1 MTRDLISALTALALI
16 TATGSPAAAQDKSD
30 ISFGIGHVED
40 RYALNLP
47 VLRDIFRLLDFG
59 YAGCSVELA
68 VTSKIGKMPPGANPK
83 IQVDYVVQLAPGTPP
98 YSNNTVGSIA
108 RRSVPI
114 YLNEKCAEVSN
125 IKISGAACFAG
136 FKGQWSKLTC
146 PYNFRVTSFSIPD
159 YYDRNQ

>member
-1 MTRDLISALTALALI
+1 MTRDLICALTALALI

-47 VLRDIFRLLDFG
+47 VFRDIFRLFDFG
-59 YAGCSVELA
+59 YAGCSVELVA
-68 VTSKIGKMPPGANPK
+68 TREGGKTPPGANSK
-83 IQVDYVVQLAPGTPP
+83 IQVDYVVQLAPGMPP
-98 YSNNTVGSIA
+98 YSNKTVRSIA

-114 YLNEKCAEVSN
+114 YLNDKCAEVFN

-136 FKGQWSKLTC
+136 FKNQWSKLTC
-146 PYNFRVTSFSIPD
+146 PYNFRITNFSIPD